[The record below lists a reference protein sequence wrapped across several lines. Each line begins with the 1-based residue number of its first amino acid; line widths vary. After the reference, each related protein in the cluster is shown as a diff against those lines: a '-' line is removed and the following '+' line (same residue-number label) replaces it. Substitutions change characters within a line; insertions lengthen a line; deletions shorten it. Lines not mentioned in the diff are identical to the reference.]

1 MQLIAGSAASSPLEE
16 QPVEAQGQAAR
27 DVGESHASAAEFAQV
42 VIAAGVVIALLR
54 FAQPF
59 FVPLFVG
66 ILSSYTL
73 GPVVTALQ
81 RVRVPRSAGAAV
93 VLCISVALILGVA
106 YALSDDAAR
115 LADELPS
122 TAKRLRQMMH
132 EKLGGNSNALASMH
146 KAAAELERAANEAS
160 GNKTVAPPATQGG
173 AIAQFKAYLLTGTS
187 SALAGIAELLVALL
201 IAYFLLAAG
210 DTFRRK
216 LVRIAGPSLA
226 RRRVTLEVLDEVHDQ
241 VQRYML
247 ILLVTNLLV
256 GLAVWGLFAAAGMEG
271 AGLWGVIAGFLHVIP
286 YAGTVVLA
294 GAAAVA
300 GMIQFGSITGGLLL
314 AGGTVAIATLIGIG
328 LTTWLNSRAARINPV
343 MLFGGLL
350 FFGWLWG
357 AWGLLLGPP
366 LLAVMKAIS
375 ERVESMQAF
384 AELLRGA

>member
-16 QPVEAQGQAAR
+16 HPAEAQGEAAR
-27 DVGESHASAAEFAQV
+27 DVGESHARAAELAQV
-42 VIAAGVVIALLR
+42 VIAGGVVIALLR

-93 VLCISVALILGVA
+93 VLCISVASILGVA

-132 EKLGGNSNALASMH
+132 EKLGSNSNALASMH

-160 GNKTVAPPATQGG
+160 GNKTVVPPATQGG

>member
-16 QPVEAQGQAAR
+16 RPAEAQGQAAR
-27 DVGESHASAAEFAQV
+27 DVGESHARAAEFAQV

-93 VLCISVALILGVA
+93 VLCISVASILGVA

-294 GAAAVA
+294 AAAAVA
-300 GMIQFGSITGGLLL
+300 GMIQLGSITGGLLL

>member
-1 MQLIAGSAASSPLEE
+1 
-16 QPVEAQGQAAR
+16 
-27 DVGESHASAAEFAQV
+27 
-42 VIAAGVVIALLR
+42 
-54 FAQPF
+54 
-59 FVPLFVG
+59 
-66 ILSSYTL
+66 
-73 GPVVTALQ
+73 
-81 RVRVPRSAGAAV
+81 
-93 VLCISVALILGVA
+93 
-106 YALSDDAAR
+106 
-115 LADELPS
+115 
-122 TAKRLRQMMH
+122 MMH

>member
-16 QPVEAQGQAAR
+16 RPAEAQGQAAR
-27 DVGESHASAAEFAQV
+27 DVGESHARAAEFAQV

-93 VLCISVALILGVA
+93 VLCISVASILGVA

-300 GMIQFGSITGGLLL
+300 GMIQLGSITGGLLL

>member
-1 MQLIAGSAASSPLEE
+1 MQLIAGSSASSPLEE
-16 QPVEAQGQAAR
+16 RPAEAQGQAAR
-27 DVGESHASAAEFAQV
+27 DVGESHARAAEFAQV

-59 FVPLFVG
+59 FVPQFVG

-93 VLCISVALILGVA
+93 VLCISVASILGVA

-216 LVRIAGPSLA
+216 LGRIAGPSLA

-300 GMIQFGSITGGLLL
+300 GMIQLGSITGGLLL

>member
-16 QPVEAQGQAAR
+16 RPAEAQGQAAR
-27 DVGESHASAAEFAQV
+27 DVGESHARAAEFAQV

-93 VLCISVALILGVA
+93 VLCISVASILGVA

-271 AGLWGVIAGFLHVIP
+271 AGLWGVVKHKI
-286 YAGTVVLA
+286 
-294 GAAAVA
+294 
-300 GMIQFGSITGGLLL
+300 
-314 AGGTVAIATLIGIG
+314 
-328 LTTWLNSRAARINPV
+328 
-343 MLFGGLL
+343 
-350 FFGWLWG
+350 
-357 AWGLLLGPP
+357 
-366 LLAVMKAIS
+366 
-375 ERVESMQAF
+375 
-384 AELLRGA
+384 